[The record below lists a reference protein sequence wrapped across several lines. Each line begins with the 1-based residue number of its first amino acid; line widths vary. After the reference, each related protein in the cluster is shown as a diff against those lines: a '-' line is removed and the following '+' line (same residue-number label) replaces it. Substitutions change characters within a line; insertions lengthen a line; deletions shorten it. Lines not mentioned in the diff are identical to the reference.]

1 MMRSDQSERLAFTLR
16 GFVANWV
23 ELAQSR
29 LALLSVETRLEVLRL
44 CELLLYGAIAVVTL
58 ALGLGFFAVLLTV
71 LLWDSYRLL
80 SLTVFATLF
89 LTLGVLAA
97 WFAYSTAKRSSRLWG
112 ISLDELI
119 QDQER
124 LRP

>member
-1 MMRSDQSERLAFTLR
+1 MRSDQSERLAFTLR

-97 WFAYSTAKRSSRLWG
+97 WFAYSTAKQSSRLWG
-112 ISLDELI
+112 SSLDELI

>member
-97 WFAYSTAKRSSRLWG
+97 WFAYSTAKQSSRLWG
-112 ISLDELI
+112 SSLDELI